1 MNELHQ
7 LIAKLEAIKQDNT
20 TESSYNTGNV
30 DKEYMMMAKKDMD
43 MMPNDAAVMELIA
56 ELYQKLHMKYKDQ
69 DYDPMQQDND

>member
-1 MNELHQ
+1 MNELNQ

-20 TESSYNTGNV
+20 TESSYNMGNV
-30 DKEYMMMAKKDMD
+30 DKQYMMMAKKDMD

-56 ELYQKLHMKYKDQ
+56 ELYQKLHMNYKDQ

>member
-1 MNELHQ
+1 MPPTP
-7 LIAKLEAIKQDNT
+7 AIKYYSGVCC
-20 TESSYNTGNV
+20 EAVWMG
-30 DKEYMMMAKKDMD
+30 DKNEDELKKSCMFKQLLD